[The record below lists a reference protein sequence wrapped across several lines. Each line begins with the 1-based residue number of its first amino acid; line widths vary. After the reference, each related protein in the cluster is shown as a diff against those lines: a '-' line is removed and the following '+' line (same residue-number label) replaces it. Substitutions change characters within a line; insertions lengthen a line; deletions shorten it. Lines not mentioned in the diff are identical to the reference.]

1 MKKCLLGYC
10 QLSGIILL
18 VKLQGNLFN
27 IFIIVV
33 YSLTAQSTEEETD
46 TFYSTIDNVSTQYKL
61 QEITII
67 RKNLNAEMEKEW

>member
-46 TFYSTIDNVSTQYKL
+46 TFYSTIDNVTQYKL